1 MIKNIEKLGTK
12 LQRCGLPESEIFGN
26 REIHVLEA
34 RPVNLIASEIT
45 ESARGIRK
53 RIGIQIAG

>member
-12 LQRCGLPESEIFGN
+12 LQRRGFPESEILGN

-34 RPVNLIASEIT
+34 RPVNLIAPQIT
-45 ESARGIRK
+45 ESAGGIRE